1 MFSYQ
6 LPATLSANTGIHPSQ
21 SKAKWEGITPC
32 TPANWNHSLH
42 RALMYCCWDV
52 LLLRT
57 DVMAHHDIH
66 SYQTSTW
73 FDEAG
78 RGEKICRDQQKFKL
92 EPVLMSR
99 SFCDLDR
106 TSTFAEVQYPQL
118 LVTSSSTPPKGS
130 AARKSASKQTEQTNR
145 AHKLFCLCQTFLGK
159 LPV

>member
-42 RALMYCCWDV
+42 CALMYCCWDV

-57 DVMAHHDIH
+57 DVMAHQDIH

-92 EPVLMSR
+92 EPLFMSH

-106 TSTFAEVQYPQL
+106 TSTFAEVRYPQL